1 MEIIANGLISKAFK
15 KTNFN
20 NNFIFF
26 ASGVSNS
33 RNENHLNFQ
42 REFNLLKETI
52 NKFKFKHIIY
62 FSTCSLNDPE
72 ITKYKEHKKEIERY
86 IIDNCVSYNIF
97 RLPQVVGVVN
107 NNTLISYLIR
117 NIKYGKKILIN
128 SKTTRH
134 LLDVEDLPRISKI
147 ILNKGLS
154 NKITDIAPAYNIDV
168 LSIVKFISFELKID
182 YKAKVVND
190 GFKQNILISPLE
202 DFLGSDDRIFQKDY
216 WKLVLKKYIKNIYKI
231 V

>member
-1 MEIIANGLISKAFK
+1 MEIIGNGLISKAFK

-20 NNFIFF
+20 NNFIVF

-33 RNENHLNFQ
+33 RNKNDLNFQ
-42 REFNLLKETI
+42 KEFNLLKETL
-52 NKFKFKHIIY
+52 NKFKYKHIIY

-72 ITKYKEHKKEIERY
+72 ITKYKEHKKKIESY
-86 IIDNCVSYNIF
+86 IIDNCGLYSIF
-97 RLPQVVGVVN
+97 RLPQIVGVVN

-117 NIKYGKKILIN
+117 NLKYGNKILIN

-134 LLDVEDLPRISKI
+134 LLDVEDLTRISTI
-147 ILNKGLS
+147 ILNKGFS
-154 NKITDIAPAYNIDV
+154 NKIIDIAPSHHVDV
-168 LSIVKFISFELKID
+168 LSIVKYISFELNLD
-182 YKAKVVND
+182 YKAKLVND
-190 GFKQNILISPLE
+190 GFKQNILISTLK
-202 DFLGSDDRIFQKDY
+202 DVLGSDDKIFLRDY